1 MSTRNPGPSST
12 GDLHM
17 LTPQTLVPLMSSAS
31 VLQAPDA
38 MVNPCAPEPRIL
50 GPLPF
55 ISFLKFIYISHP
67 SPPHTYTHTLCLVKI
82 LSCNRSLVLPP
93 ILSHSLWISHLESHT
108 GGLTSKCEI
117 TQLFY
122 PLQYLKRD
130 PKV

>member
-1 MSTRNPGPSST
+1 M
-12 GDLHM
+12 GDMHM

-55 ISFLKFIYISHP
+55 TSFVKFIYISP
-67 SPPHTYTHTLCLVKI
+67 PTPPHPYTHTACLVKI
-82 LSCNRSLVLPP
+82 LSSDRSLVLPLSISAKAH
-93 ILSHSLWISHLESHT
+93 ILSCFLWISRLESHT
-108 GGLTSKCEI
+108 GGLTSSKCEI
-117 TQLFY
+117 TLLFY
-122 PLQYLKRD
+122 PLPYSKRD